1 MVEDKDYGYLDAVK
15 DINALALKEV
25 VAGVFGDRAEIAYR
39 NEYGTERIP
48 QRAFLRTAFD
58 NHVDEAID
66 KYAESVAKDGNCCG
80 NLQTIADNMAEKV
93 KESIKSGNW
102 PPNAPSTVRRKGK
115 NTPLIDTGNML
126 DSVKGEVR

>member
-25 VAGVFGDRAEIAYR
+25 VAGVFGERAEIAYR

-66 KYAESVAKDGNCCG
+66 KYVESVAKDGNCCG

-115 NTPLIDTGNML
+115 NTPLIDTGKML

>member
-25 VAGVFGDRAEIAYR
+25 VAGVFGERAEIAYR

-66 KYAESVAKDGNCCG
+66 KYAESVAKDGNCCD

-102 PPNAPSTVRRKGK
+102 QPNAPSTVRRKGK
-115 NTPLIDTGNML
+115 NTPLIDTGKML